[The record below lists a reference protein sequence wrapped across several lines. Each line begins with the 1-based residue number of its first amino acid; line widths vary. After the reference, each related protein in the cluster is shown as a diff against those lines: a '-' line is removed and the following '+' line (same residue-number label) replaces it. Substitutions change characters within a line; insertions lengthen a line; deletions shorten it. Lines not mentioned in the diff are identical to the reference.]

1 MLKVKYAESV
11 GTGEVGGGIWHQRAD
26 ASVAGRFAEISLHG
40 QYQPRG
46 APREGKWG
54 HWDQTGKGG

>member
-54 HWDQTGKGG
+54 H